1 MIFVNPSN
9 GYKEQI
15 SSPLSWLWVLLLG
28 PVYWG
33 IRGVWR
39 HTTIH
44 ILVICLTFGLG
55 HLLYPFF
62 TYKILRTDYLRWGWI
77 PEELYQTGG
86 ASSNLS
92 QIENSGTLSTAVF
105 IPIAILS
112 ILLVVSGLGVAYT
125 FFSKKMPDPYEEISQ
140 IIERKMEEADAK
152 KIAEEEA
159 AKGDSKVAKET
170 PEVETFVTTY
180 FEFPGTF
187 TTNLLNSRKFLQVG
201 LGVSTQYDDTVMGN
215 VEGHQLALRSEIL
228 NTMSEFSEA
237 DVQGKAGREAL
248 AIALRD
254 SINLKLVDLEDF
266 GGIQEVHF
274 TSFVLQ

>member
-1 MIFVNPSN
+1 MADEENNEP
-9 GYKEQI
+9 KK
-15 SSPLSWLWVLLLG
+15 
-28 PVYWG
+28 
-33 IRGVWR
+33 RG
-39 HTTIH
+39 
-44 ILVICLTFGLG
+44 GLI
-55 HLLYPFF
+55 
-62 TYKILRTDYLRWGWI
+62 KILLFSF
-77 PEELYQTGG
+77 GG
-86 ASSNLS
+86 
-92 QIENSGTLSTAVF
+92 
-105 IPIAILS
+105 IALIG
-112 ILLVVSGLGVAYT
+112 IGLGVGFVLFGNAQ
-125 FFSKKMPDPYEEISQ
+125 PDPSEEIEQ

-187 TTNLLNSRKFLQVG
+187 TTNLMNSRKFLQVG

-215 VEGHQLALRSEIL
+215 VESHQLALRSEIL

-237 DVQGKAGREAL
+237 DVQGKNGREAL
-248 AIALRD
+248 ALALRD